1 MWLSIHE
8 VSEKLD
14 LSIDTIRRW
23 EKKGLIKAERS
34 DKNHRM
40 FNEEEVILLC
50 DKLKNKQDDE
60 FRVLKSNIKSP
71 YTAIEL
77 FAGAGSNKE
86 NHRWIS

>member
-14 LSIDTIRRW
+14 ISIDTVRRW

-40 FNEEEVILLC
+40 FNEEEISLLC
-50 DKLKNKQDDE
+50 NKLKNKQDNE
-60 FRVLKSNIKSP
+60 FKVLKSNIKNQ
-71 YTAIEL
+71 YNAI
-77 FAGAGSNKE
+77 
-86 NHRWIS
+86 

>member
-8 VSEKLD
+8 VSEKLN

-40 FNEEEVILLC
+40 FNDEEVSSLL
-50 DKLKNKQDDE
+50 DKLNNKSE
-60 FRVLKSNIKSP
+60 
-71 YTAIEL
+71 
-77 FAGAGSNKE
+77 
-86 NHRWIS
+86 